1 MILRRGI
8 DDRIKKNTGRV
19 SRQDGN
25 AAIKADLRGA
35 GGWQAHVEH
44 AAGMLADCG
53 VLVAIVPSS
62 ANEKFK
68 IPGFGIEWLG
78 VYDDC
83 FAGTSVSVAMM
94 RVTHG

>member
-1 MILRRGI
+1 
-8 DDRIKKNTGRV
+8 
-19 SRQDGN
+19 
-25 AAIKADLRGA
+25 
-35 GGWQAHVEH
+35 
-44 AAGMLADCG
+44 MLADCG

-68 IPGFGIEWLG
+68 ISGFVIEWLG